1 MISSKRLLTRLSITL
16 ALVTLA
22 PVISFAGD
30 ESFSQ
35 VVKHIKSNYR
45 AKQQGFFG
53 AMMLARFAVKLVK
66 PAGVKN
72 FKVVLLR
79 ELDYSEAPNPRNGEF
94 HAFIQS
100 KIDPRW
106 TPLVQYS
113 SPREKQWTYV
123 FTTREKEDVKV
134 LVVTLQRQDAVV
146 LQTKFSPA
154 KLVEFMNN
162 PQIMGIS
169 LNDNKSRGRSE
180 HGEDAD
186 GEHNEEPQ
194 KETSPVV
201 KPPQQKDTPP
211 VLRRPPQQSHE
222 PSGEGAQ

>member
-1 MISSKRLLTRLSITL
+1 MTTSKRLLTRFSITVVL
-16 ALVTLA
+16 LTLA
-22 PVISFAGD
+22 PAASLAGD
-30 ESFSQ
+30 ESFSS
-35 VVKHIKSNYR
+35 VVKHIKSNYH

-53 AMMLARFAVKLVK
+53 AMMLARLAVKVIK

-72 FKVVLLR
+72 FKLVLLR
-79 ELDYSEAPNPRNGEF
+79 DLDYSEAPSPRNGQF
-94 HAFIQS
+94 HEFIQS

-123 FTTREKEDVKV
+123 YITREKEDVKL
-134 LVVTLQRQDAVV
+134 LVVTLQQKDAVV

-169 LNDNKSRGRSE
+169 LNSDNKSKDRVARTDDSDD
-180 HGEDAD
+180 EDKD
-186 GEHNEEPQ
+186 DPPKQ
-194 KETSPVV
+194 TPPVV
-201 KPPQQKDTPP
+201 KPPQ
-211 VLRRPPQQSHE
+211 
-222 PSGEGAQ
+222 

>member
-1 MISSKRLLTRLSITL
+1 MPISNRLLARLSLTVM
-16 ALVTLA
+16 LVTLA
-22 PVISFAGD
+22 PVASFAGD
-30 ESFSQ
+30 ESFSK
-35 VVKHIKSNYR
+35 VVKHIKSSYR

-79 ELDYSEAPNPRNGEF
+79 DLDYTEAPNPRNGEF

-106 TPLVQYS
+106 APLVQYS
-113 SPREKQWTYV
+113 SPRERQWTYV
-123 FTTREKEDVKV
+123 FITQEKEDVKL
-134 LVVTLQRQDAVV
+134 LVVTLQRKDAVV

-169 LNDNKSRGRSE
+169 LNSDNKTRERVARAD
-180 HGEDAD
+180 EDDEDDPPKQA
-186 GEHNEEPQ
+186 P
-194 KETSPVV
+194 PVV
-201 KPPQQKDTPP
+201 KPPQ
-211 VLRRPPQQSHE
+211 
-222 PSGEGAQ
+222 

>member
-1 MISSKRLLTRLSITL
+1 MTTSKRLLRRFTL
-16 ALVTLA
+16 TVTLVTLA
-22 PVISFAGD
+22 PVASLAGD

-53 AMMLARFAVKLVK
+53 AMMLARFAVKVIK

-72 FKVVLLR
+72 FKLVLLR
-79 ELDYSEAPNPRNGEF
+79 DLDYTEAPSPKNGHF
-94 HAFIQS
+94 HSFIQQ

-106 TPLVQYS
+106 TPLIQYS

-123 FTTREKEDVKV
+123 FITQENDDVKV
-134 LVVTLQRQDAVV
+134 LVVTLQRNDAVV
-146 LQTKFSPA
+146 FQTKFSPA

-169 LNDNKSRGRSE
+169 IGDNKSRDRVAGSDE
-180 HGEDAD
+180 GDHDD
-186 GEHNEEPQ
+186 DEPKQ
-194 KETSPVV
+194 PPPV
-201 KPPQQKDTPP
+201 KPPQ
-211 VLRRPPQQSHE
+211 
-222 PSGEGAQ
+222 

>member
-1 MISSKRLLTRLSITL
+1 MTTSKRLLTRLSITVVL
-16 ALVTLA
+16 LTLA
-22 PVISFAGD
+22 PAASLAGD
-30 ESFSQ
+30 DSFSS
-35 VVKHIKSNYR
+35 VVKHIKSNYH
-45 AKQQGFFG
+45 AKQQGFLG
-53 AMMLARFAVKLVK
+53 AMMLARFAVKIIK

-72 FKVVLLR
+72 FKMVLLR
-79 ELDYSEAPNPRNGEF
+79 DLDYSEAPSPRNGQF

-123 FTTREKEDVKV
+123 YVTREKEDVKL
-134 LVVTLQRQDAVV
+134 LVVTLQQKDAVV

-169 LNDNKSRGRSE
+169 LNSDNRSRDHAARTGDSDDE
-180 HGEDAD
+180 AEND
-186 GEHNEEPQ
+186 PP
-194 KETSPVV
+194 KPTPPVV
-201 KPPQQKDTPP
+201 KPPQ
-211 VLRRPPQQSHE
+211 
-222 PSGEGAQ
+222 

>member
-1 MISSKRLLTRLSITL
+1 MTTSKRLLTRLSITVVL
-16 ALVTLA
+16 LTLA
-22 PVISFAGD
+22 PAASLAGD
-30 ESFSQ
+30 ESFSS
-35 VVKHIKSNYR
+35 VVKHIKSSYH

-53 AMMLARFAVKLVK
+53 AMMLARFAVKIIK
-66 PAGVKN
+66 PAGVKS

-79 ELDYSEAPNPRNGEF
+79 DLDYSEAPSPRNGQF

-123 FTTREKEDVKV
+123 YVTREKEDVKL
-134 LVVTLQRQDAVV
+134 LVVTLQQKDAVV

-169 LNDNKSRGRSE
+169 LNSDNRSKDRVARA
-180 HGEDAD
+180 GDSDDEDD
-186 GEHNEEPQ
+186 NDPPKQ
-194 KETSPVV
+194 IPPVV
-201 KPPQQKDTPP
+201 KPPQ
-211 VLRRPPQQSHE
+211 
-222 PSGEGAQ
+222 